1 MSIIL
6 PILFL
11 LILEEPW
18 VTTKASHLN
27 FLISV
32 DYLTSLLQTAN
43 FVNMASASAP
53 EKATQAASERLEKAY
68 AAFQE
73 RVKRTVY
80 LDNISPQVN
89 IPVIRTAL
97 GQFGNVVNVEFILNY
112 TIPFDIPQCA
122 LVEMENEKEAAAVI
136 SEMKNFPFMI
146 LGMPRPARALPAK
159 PEMFAD
165 RPSPPNRKIQLR
177 WVKPSDPEFEV
188 GKKLKH
194 LVKRH
199 RAETNAMIEVSN
211 GPFSDYVLRDA
222 Q

>member
-1 MSIIL
+1 
-6 PILFL
+6 
-11 LILEEPW
+11 
-18 VTTKASHLN
+18 
-27 FLISV
+27 
-32 DYLTSLLQTAN
+32 
-43 FVNMASASAP
+43 MASASAP
-53 EKATQAASERLEKAY
+53 EKATQERLEKAY

-73 RVKRTVY
+73 KVKRTVY

-188 GKKLKH
+188 GKKLKQQ
-194 LVKRH
+194 VKRH
-199 RAETNAMIEVSN
+199 RAETNAMIKLQLAEEEKLAKQQSEQLKTNYKKYEMIENIMQDGTAARLARYYGVN
-211 GPFSDYVLRDA
+211 LGDD
-222 Q
+222 